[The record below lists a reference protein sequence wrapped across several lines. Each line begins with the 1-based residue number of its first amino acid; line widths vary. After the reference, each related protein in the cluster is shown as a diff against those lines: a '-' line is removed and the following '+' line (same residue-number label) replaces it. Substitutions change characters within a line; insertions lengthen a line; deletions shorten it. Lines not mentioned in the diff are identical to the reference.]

1 MSVFQVLRFVDSPC
15 TFLFV
20 FCAMFQTCFMN
31 IFPTLLKRKTP
42 VHTHTDAHMA
52 QLTIIYLG
60 VFSESVFAAQ
70 TAEVVQLTS

>member
-1 MSVFQVLRFVDSPC
+1 
-15 TFLFV
+15 
-20 FCAMFQTCFMN
+20 MFYEYLSNFTKEKN
-31 IFPTLLKRKTP
+31 RR
-42 VHTHTDAHMA
+42 TDAHMA